1 MIMNPANDDVVETFA
16 DLWRVSAE
24 MHTENMFLTFVDVTS
39 GALNSWS
46 YGEFDERVQDVV
58 SWLRSN
64 GVDRGSVVHVCL
76 ANCPAFIAIW
86 LAVAQIGATLVP
98 ADPVASVR
106 DLSRHFQR
114 LAPAIGV
121 CAASRGSVYSEA
133 ARTIG
138 LRTLSL
144 EESAADLGTEGPF
157 HRAAS
162 VKGATASRPER
173 GDRLAVMFTS
183 GTTSEPKGVELTQA
197 NYRHVAMS
205 MAEVTHLNPSSR
217 WYVSLP
223 LFHANAQ
230 FYCFA
235 SAIAVGA
242 SVGLASGFTAS
253 RWLDI
258 GRQLEVTR
266 ASLFAAP
273 IRMILAKTA
282 ADAQPLALEYTIF
295 AQSLAHGH
303 YQEITRLLGCAPRQ
317 IYGMTETLVVVTCD
331 DDPEPDPT
339 TIGRVIAGRPGKLVD
354 AITRETVKAGTPGM
368 IAVAGTRG
376 RDLFA
381 GYLADPATTEKS
393 FYRDEGRD
401 WFATGDLA
409 RECGDGRWEFVGRL
423 DDVIKVAG
431 ENVSLTE
438 VEAAIAEAPG
448 VLEAAVVA
456 VPDEIR
462 DVVPVAYVVARNPDE
477 PPSAESLEAW
487 ALQNLTPTSR
497 PRSWNLT
504 DALPRT
510 SVGKIRRFAVGR

>member
-1 MIMNPANDDVVETFA
+1 
-16 DLWRVSAE
+16 
-24 MHTENMFLTFVDVTS
+24 
-39 GALNSWS
+39 
-46 YGEFDERVQDVV
+46 
-58 SWLRSN
+58 
-64 GVDRGSVVHVCL
+64 
-76 ANCPAFIAIW
+76 
-86 LAVAQIGATLVP
+86 
-98 ADPVASVR
+98 
-106 DLSRHFQR
+106 
-114 LAPAIGV
+114 
-121 CAASRGSVYSEA
+121 
-133 ARTIG
+133 
-138 LRTLSL
+138 
-144 EESAADLGTEGPF
+144 
-157 HRAAS
+157 
-162 VKGATASRPER
+162 
-173 GDRLAVMFTS
+173 MFTS

-197 NYRHVAMS
+197 NYRHVASS
-205 MAEVTHLNPSSR
+205 MAEVTHLDPSSR

-258 GRQLEVTR
+258 GRKMEVTR

-273 IRMILAKTA
+273 IRMILAKSS
-282 ADAQPLALEYTIF
+282 ADSQPLELEYTIF

-303 YQEITRLLGCAPRQ
+303 YQEISRLLGCAPRQ
-317 IYGMTETLVVVTCD
+317 IYGMTETLAVATCD
-331 DDPEPDPT
+331 DDPEPDPG
-339 TIGRVIAGRPGKLVD
+339 TIGRVITGRQVRLVD
-354 AITRETVKAGTPGM
+354 PITRETVMVGEPGM
-368 IAVAGTRG
+368 IAVTGTRG
-376 RDLFA
+376 QDLFA

-393 FYRDEGRD
+393 FFRDESLD

-409 RECGDGRWEFVGRL
+409 RERDDGRWEFVGRI

-456 VPDEIR
+456 APDKIR

-477 PPSAESLEAW
+477 PPSAEALEAW
-487 ALQNLTPTSR
+487 ARQHLTPASR
-497 PRSWNLT
+497 PRSWNLI

-510 SVGKIRRFAVGR
+510 SVGKIRRFAVGQ